1 MIALSDVLSQES
13 LHDPFLFLYSGVK
26 LWNIVNNMVTHVFV
40 IFDLDLI
47 VGKSAHAP
55 SDPNFTSRFRSIY
68 IVVLNKLKK
77 SFFFCNY
84 IIIHDC
90 FVYKSFCA
98 RGFQEYTKTSI
109 LYLIDNQAYR

>member
-26 LWNIVNNMVTHVFV
+26 LWNIVNNMVTHVLV

-55 SDPNFTSRFRSIY
+55 SDPNFTAGFWSIY
-68 IVVLNKLKK
+68 IIVLNRFEKLNNFFGYFIFMIISFIKSTVLVVFKK
-77 SFFFCNY
+77 FQFF
-84 IIIHDC
+84 
-90 FVYKSFCA
+90 
-98 RGFQEYTKTSI
+98 T
-109 LYLIDNQAYR
+109 

>member
-55 SDPNFTSRFRSIY
+55 SDPNFTAGFWSIY
-68 IVVLNKLKK
+68 IIVLNRFEKLIIFFWGYYIFMIISFIK
-77 SFFFCNY
+77 SIMLVVFK
-84 IIIHDC
+84 D
-90 FVYKSFCA
+90 
-98 RGFQEYTKTSI
+98 TKNFNS
-109 LYLIDNQAYR
+109 LPN

>member
-26 LWNIVNNMVTHVFV
+26 LWNIVNNMVTHVLV

-55 SDPNFTSRFRSIY
+55 SDPNFTAGFWSIY
-68 IVVLNKLKK
+68 IIVLNRFEKLIYL
-77 SFFFCNY
+77 FFL
-84 IIIHDC
+84 
-90 FVYKSFCA
+90 V
-98 RGFQEYTKTSI
+98 I
-109 LYLIDNQAYR
+109 LFL

>member
-1 MIALSDVLSQES
+1 MVALSDVLSQES

-26 LWNIVNNMVTHVFV
+26 LRNIVNNMVTHVLV

-55 SDPNFTSRFRSIY
+55 SDPNFTAGFWRIN

-77 SFFFCNY
+77 LNYFFWLLIY
-84 IIIHDC
+84 IYDC
-90 FVYKSFCA
+90 FVYKIYCA
-98 RGFQEYTKTSI
+98 RGFQEYKK
-109 LYLIDNQAYR
+109 L

>member
-55 SDPNFTSRFRSIY
+55 SDPNFTAGFWSIY
-68 IVVLNKLKK
+68 IVVLYKFKK
-77 SFFFCNY
+77 SNQKLILLYHQSKKVFNLLIFF
-84 IIIHDC
+84 
-90 FVYKSFCA
+90 
-98 RGFQEYTKTSI
+98 R
-109 LYLIDNQAYR
+109 R